1 MRDIPKEYVQIGKT
15 GLGDLHSVGYILKHQ
30 KSGAKICIIE
40 NDDENKVFYIGFR
53 TPPHDSTGVAH
64 ITEHSVLCGSD
75 KYPVKDPFVE
85 LAKGSLN
92 TFLNA
97 MTYPDKTVYPV
108 ASTND
113 ADFKNLMDV
122 YMDAVLHP
130 NIYAHEEIFRQEGW
144 HYELES
150 ADAPLTINGVVYN
163 EMRGAFSNPDDVL
176 SREILNSLYPDTVY
190 AVESGGD
197 PKNIPDLTYEDFLD
211 FHGRYY
217 HPVNSY
223 IYLDGDM
230 DFTERLEY
238 LDREYLSHFDRIDV
252 DSAIGR
258 QEPFERT
265 RYTKKTYSIGSD
277 EDPADKTFLSYNIS
291 VADNLDPTLYQAMD
305 ILEYATL
312 TSPGAP
318 LEKALLDAGIGKD
331 IFGGYDSGIYQPYFS
346 VIAKGANEDDRDRF
360 VDIIRATLTDMAE
373 NGIDKKALYAA
384 INSSLFKYKEAD
396 FGSYPKGLM
405 YGLQLLDSWIY
416 DDNQPFMHLH
426 GIGVLEDLKKKVEDG
441 YFEELIKKYLLG
453 NHHATVLTLAPVPG
467 QTAAEEEELRKKLAQ
482 YKATLSEEEIR
493 HIVDYTAHLKE
504 YQDTPS
510 TPEELATIPL
520 LKRSDLK
527 RAAKPLKNV
536 IADYHGVKLLHH
548 DIRTNGINYLIICFD
563 AQNAI
568 GPDLPKLSLMV
579 QMLGM
584 LDTADYTY
592 NELANEINLLTGG
605 ISVSLKVYPKIEG
618 GYRFVCEIR
627 MRYLYE
633 NAADA
638 VDLLKQMAFLSD
650 FSDKKR
656 VQELLGM
663 EKLKLQNRITQA
675 GHVAAPLR
683 AGSYF
688 SQSAAILDAI
698 SGIEYYRYLCDF
710 EEHFEERYEAFYRD
724 VDRLLC
730 TIFNREDMVVSTT
743 GDAQALAF
751 AKLSVPSLTAAVDEL
766 HAKNHPAAEEAK
778 SPQTAETSE
787 TADRT
792 EKTDLLTIK
801 KKNEGFKTPSQVN
814 YVGRAGDFKKAGYEY
829 TGAMKILRTILSYDY
844 FWINIRVKGGA
855 YGCMSSFSRT
865 GEVNFASYRD
875 PELSATNDIFEHT
888 DEYVRDFNA
897 DERDMTKYIIGT
909 ISTMDTPLTPAQEG
923 ARSFTA
929 YMTGMTM
936 DRLQRE
942 RDEVVDATPEDIRRL
957 AAPVRAI
964 LDQSYICAIGS
975 ESSLSTDSSIFMTV
989 ENL

>member
-1 MRDIPKEYVQIGKT
+1 MRDIPREYVQVGKT
-15 GLGDLHSVGYILKHQ
+15 GLGDIHSVGYILKHV

-64 ITEHSVLCGSD
+64 ITEHSVLCGSS

-130 NIYAHEEIFRQEGW
+130 NIYNLKEIFSQEGW
-144 HYELES
+144 HYEMEDEDS
-150 ADAPLTINGVVYN
+150 ELTINGVVYN

-176 SREILNSLYPDTVY
+176 SREILNSLYPDTAY

-197 PKNIPDLTYEDFLD
+197 PKNIPDLTYEDFLN
-211 FHGRYY
+211 FHSRYY
-217 HPVNSY
+217 HPSNAY
-223 IYLDGDM
+223 IYLYGDM
-230 DFTERLEY
+230 DFTERLNY
-238 LDREYLSHFDRIDV
+238 LDREYLSYFDRIEV
-252 DSAIGR
+252 DSAIKK
-258 QEPFERT
+258 QEPFEKT
-265 RYTKKTYSIGSD
+265 RYLAKSYSIGSD
-277 EDPADKTFLSYNIS
+277 EDTADKTFLSYNIS
-291 VADNLDPTLYQAMD
+291 VADNLNPTLYQAMD
-305 ILEYATL
+305 ILEYAML

-318 LEKALLDAGIGKD
+318 IEKALLDAGIGKD
-331 IFGGYDSGIYQPYFS
+331 IIGGYDSGIYQPYFS

-360 VDIIRATLTDMAE
+360 IQIIRDTLTDMADG
-373 NGIDKKALYAA
+373 GIDKKALYAA

-441 YFEELIKKYLLG
+441 YFEDLIRQYLLG
-453 NHHATVLTLAPVPG
+453 NHHATVLTLTPVPG
-467 QTAAEEEELRKKLAQ
+467 QTAAEEEELKKKLAE
-482 YKATLSEEEIR
+482 YKSTLSPDEIKD
-493 HIVDYTAHLKE
+493 IVSYTAHLKE

-510 TPEELATIPL
+510 TARELATIPL

-527 RAAKPLKNV
+527 REAKPFKTDEH
-536 IADYHGVKLLHH
+536 DYHGVKILHH
-548 DIRTNGINYLIICFD
+548 DIRTNGINYFIACFD
-563 AQNAI
+563 AQKAI
-568 GPDLPKLSLMV
+568 GRDLPTLSLMV

-584 LDTADYTY
+584 LDTADYSY
-592 NELANEINLLTGG
+592 NELSNEINLLTGG
-605 ISVSLKVYPKIEG
+605 ISVSLKVYPRLDG
-618 GYRFVCEIR
+618 DYRFVCEMR

-633 NAADA
+633 NAAEA
-638 VDLLKQMAFLSD
+638 MDLLRQMAFLSD

-688 SQSAAILDAI
+688 SPAAAILDAI
-698 SGIEYYRYLCDF
+698 SGIEYYRFLCDF
-710 EEHFEERYEAFYRD
+710 EEHFDERYDGFCND
-724 VDRLLC
+724 VKRLLC
-730 TIFNREDMVVSTT
+730 TVFTKDDVVISTT
-743 GDAQALAF
+743 GDAQALAL
-751 AKLSVPSLTAAVDEL
+751 AKLSVPVLISAVDEL
-766 HAKNHPAAEEAK
+766 HKANPDVVIHEPE
-778 SPQTAETSE
+778 
-787 TADRT
+787 DI
-792 EKTDLLTIK
+792 LTV

-814 YVGRAGDFKKAGYEY
+814 YVGRSGDFKAAGYEY

-888 DEYVRDFNA
+888 DEYVRDFDA

-909 ISTMDTPLTPAQEG
+909 ISSMDTPLTPAQEG
-923 ARSFTA
+923 GRSFTA
-929 YMTGMTM
+929 YMTGMTIE
-936 DRLQRE
+936 RLQKE
-942 RDEVVDATPEDIRRL
+942 RDEVIDAVPEDIKKL
-957 AAPVRAI
+957 AAPVRAV
-964 LDQSYICAIGS
+964 LDQGYICAVGS
-975 ESSLSTDSSIFMTV
+975 ETSLEADKDIFMSV

>member
-1 MRDIPKEYVQIGKT
+1 MRDIPREYVQIGKT
-15 GLGDLHSVGYILKHQ
+15 GLGDIHSVGYILRHQ
-30 KSGAKICIIE
+30 RSGAKICIIE

-64 ITEHSVLCGSD
+64 ITEHSVLCGST

-130 NIYAHEEIFRQEGW
+130 NIYANEEIFSQEGW
-144 HYELES
+144 HYEMEDVDS
-150 ADAPLTINGVVYN
+150 ELTINGVVYN

-176 SREILNSLYPDTVY
+176 SREILNSLYPDTAY
-190 AVESGGD
+190 SVESGGD
-197 PKNIPDLTYEDFLD
+197 PKNIPDLTYDDFLD
-211 FHGRYY
+211 FHSKYY
-217 HPVNSY
+217 HPSNAY
-223 IYLDGDM
+223 IYLYGDM
-230 DFTERLEY
+230 DFVERLEY
-238 LDREYLSHFDRIDV
+238 LDREYLSFFNRIEV
-252 DSAIGR
+252 DSAIKK
-258 QEPFERT
+258 QEPFDKT
-265 RYTKKTYSIGSD
+265 RYLEKSYSIGSD
-277 EDPADKTFLSYNIS
+277 EDTADKTFLSYNIS
-291 VADNLDPTLYQAMD
+291 VADNLDPALYQAMD
-305 ILEYATL
+305 ILEYAML

-318 LEKALLDAGIGKD
+318 IEKALLDAGIGKD
-331 IFGGYDSGIYQPYFS
+331 IIGGYDSGIYQPYFS
-346 VIAKGANEDDRDRF
+346 VVAKGANEADRDRF
-360 VDIIRATLTDMAE
+360 VQIIRDTLSDMAE
-373 NGIDKKALYAA
+373 GGIDKKALHAA

-426 GIGVLEDLKKKVEDG
+426 GIEVLEDLKKKVDGG
-441 YFEELIKKYLLG
+441 YFEDLIKTYLLG
-453 NHHATVLTLAPVPG
+453 NHHATVLTLTPVPG
-467 QTAAEEEELRKKLAQ
+467 QTAAEEEELSARLAEYKSKLSAD
-482 YKATLSEEEIR
+482 EIA
-493 HIVDYTAHLKE
+493 HIVEYTSHLKE

-520 LKRSDLK
+520 LKRTDLK
-527 RAAKPLKNV
+527 RPVRPLKN
-536 IADYHGVKLLHH
+536 DECSYHGVKLLHH
-548 DIRTNGINYLIICFD
+548 DIRTNGINYLIVCFD
-563 AQNAI
+563 AQKAV
-568 GPDLPKLSLMV
+568 GDDLPALSLMV
-579 QMLGM
+579 QMMGM

-592 NELANEINLLTGG
+592 NELSNEINLLTGG
-605 ISVSLKVYPKIEG
+605 ISLNLKVYPKMAG
-618 GYRFVCEIR
+618 GYRFVCEMR

-633 NAADA
+633 NAAEA
-638 VDLLKQMAFLSD
+638 MDLLKQMAFLSD

-675 GHVAAPLR
+675 GHIAAPLR
-683 AGSYF
+683 AGAYF
-688 SQSAAILDAI
+688 SPAAAILDAT
-698 SGIEYYRYLCDF
+698 SGIEYYRFLCDF
-710 EEHFEERYEAFYRD
+710 EEHFEDRYEQFCQD
-724 VDRLLC
+724 VRRLMC
-730 TIFNREDMVVSTT
+730 TIFTKDDVVVSTT
-743 GDAQALAF
+743 GDAQALAL
-751 AKLSVPSLTAAVDEL
+751 AKLSVPVLMTAVEELQEANPDVTAAE
-766 HAKNHPAAEEAK
+766 PGTI
-778 SPQTAETSE
+778 S
-787 TADRT
+787 T
-792 EKTDLLTIK
+792 E

-875 PELSATNDIFEHT
+875 PQLAGTNDIFEHT
-888 DEYVRDFNA
+888 DDYVREFDA

-909 ISTMDTPLTPAQEG
+909 VSSMDTPLTPAQEG
-923 ARSFTA
+923 TRSFTA
-929 YMTGMTM
+929 YMTGMTIEQ
-936 DRLQRE
+936 LQHE
-942 RDEVVDATPEDIRRL
+942 RDQVIDATPADIQKL
-957 AAPVRAI
+957 ADPVRAI
-964 LDQSYICAIGS
+964 LDQGYICAVGS
-975 ESSLSTDSSIFMTV
+975 ESSMEADKDIFMKV